1 LWRITDLTY
10 GIFLLVTIDNNRTV
24 VPTELISN
32 LISQFDGSIKLQSSD
47 LLMSGDHVCVVNGS
61 FANFI
66 AQVENILPE

>member
-1 LWRITDLTY
+1 M
-10 GIFLLVTIDNNRTV
+10 
-24 VPTELISN
+24 PTELISN